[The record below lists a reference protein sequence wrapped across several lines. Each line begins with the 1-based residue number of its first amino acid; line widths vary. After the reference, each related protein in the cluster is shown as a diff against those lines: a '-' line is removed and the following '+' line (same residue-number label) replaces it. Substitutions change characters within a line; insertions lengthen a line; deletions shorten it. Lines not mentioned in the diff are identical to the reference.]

1 MTIKPKRFSVII
13 PVFNAEKY
21 IERCVD
27 SCMNQGLEEGDFEIL
42 LCNDG
47 STDSSLAIAED
58 LSRKHNCIK
67 VFTQE
72 NAGAGMA
79 RNLGLVHA
87 IGNYVIFV
95 DSDDYLVSNSLKPL
109 LEKCEELDLDICK
122 YVIKCINLYDG
133 TINTRFSPVGINTV
147 FTGYELLANPAVPL
161 DSACSSFYKRQ
172 LLEDNNIIFGNQTSS
187 EDVVFNIH
195 AYPHAKR
202 VMFSNK
208 HVYTY
213 EVRIGSRGHS
223 IDYLSRKRYLLN
235 NIKNAG
241 LVMSYAKAAELQSD
255 SINKSLLKRANS
267 MTVGAILELLQGKSF
282 FSRNDAIEALDSAIN
297 LGLYLIHGKTFSW
310 KTTLLAHLM
319 LNRKKMFLS
328 RFSLN
333 KNA

>member
-1 MTIKPKRFSVII
+1 MS
-13 PVFNAEKY
+13 
-21 IERCVD
+21 
-27 SCMNQGLEEGDFEIL
+27 QGLAEDEYEIL

-47 STDSSLAIAED
+47 STDGSLAIAED
-58 LSRKHNCIK
+58 FSQKHYCIK
-67 VFTQE
+67 VYSQA

-79 RNLGLVHA
+79 RNLGLKHA
-87 IGNYVIFV
+87 VGNYVIFV
-95 DSDDYLVSNSLKPL
+95 DSDDYLVPDSLKPL

-122 YVIKCINLYDG
+122 YVIKCINLDNG
-133 TINTRFSPVGINTV
+133 ITNTRFSPVRTNTI

-172 LLEDNNIIFGNQTSS
+172 LLIDNNIYFGNQTSS

-195 AYPHAKR
+195 AYPHAKH

-213 EVRIGSRGHS
+213 EVRTGSRGHS

-241 LVMSYAKAAELQSD
+241 LVMTQAKTAELQSK
-255 SINKSLLKRANS
+255 SINESLLKRANS
-267 MTVGAILELLQGKSF
+267 MTVGAILELLHGKIY

-297 LGLYLIHGKTFSW
+297 HGLYPIHGKTFSW
-310 KTTLLAHLM
+310 KTTMLAHLV
-319 LNRKKMFLS
+319 LNRKKLLLS
-328 RFSLN
+328 RFSIN